1 MHAISIFL
9 LVVGG
14 LLVTAFSSHATQ
26 DMADM
31 TAGSSSMLGVR
42 WSLKPMWN
50 TCGTGINLSRLSH
63 INVMDLKNLKRQ
75 ATSRAALKLMQITR
89 CSPDFFLLILCF
101 IFYLWFMTCT
111 VMHGIPCNLLLI
123 IHSFNS
129 FTYPK
134 TLYVSLHLLR
144 FLTTVVQLAQE
155 YSLLKLKG
163 FVYRPAF
170 LVCAACMASFT
181 AILLIRAWW
190 RGFLELFLES
200 HTPSAFKASWSSW
213 YVLGDNCN
221 NVLLIAKV
229 DLVHCVI
236 Y

>member
-1 MHAISIFL
+1 ML
-9 LVVGG
+9 LPGP
-14 LLVTAFSSHATQ
+14 L
-26 DMADM
+26 
-31 TAGSSSMLGVR
+31 
-42 WSLKPMWN
+42 WN
-50 TCGTGINLSRLSH
+50 WCKSP
-63 INVMDLKNLKRQ
+63 D
-75 ATSRAALKLMQITR
+75 AALI
-89 CSPDFFLLILCF
+89 FFLLILCF

-111 VMHGIPCNLLLI
+111 VMHGIPYNLLLI
-123 IHSFNS
+123 IYSFNSFNS

-134 TLYVSLHLLR
+134 TLYMSLHLLK
-144 FLTTVVQLAQE
+144 FLTTVQLAQE
-155 YSLLKLKG
+155 YSLLELKG

-221 NVLLIAKV
+221 NVLLIARV